1 MYIKNRCITGII
13 VIVFVFSSVPA
24 IIGVVDSIQLNDKI
38 SDETSRVLSTNETDL
53 KLTSASEFIANDS
66 FDVESLFNY
75 IKSLFNEEQGIFS
88 EIPNGYE
95 TSIATYEALSILRF
109 FGLDY
114 YQFGSNWQ
122 EVEDTIR
129 DKLLID
135 LRDESGSGGFK
146 LTTEARFASLKGTF
160 GVVASLRVMNEQK
173 LLERTIDLLD
183 FVYNRTFDNN
193 EMGFQE
199 IGQDF
204 SIQATFHALT
214 ILDLIRQIVIEN
226 FINPYKPV
234 NQTVIE
240 FMANYSVGIFN
251 FLERYWVDNSYF
263 YSESPYRSPIE
274 DTWFA
279 LKSIEIL
286 EKYGNILGISFSKT
300 LADYETP
307 VKSWLKSHIKT
318 SGITKGGFGTYQY
331 ATVNETGKSYAI
343 FNLFNATNE
352 LDHSETIKF
361 INSSQFLKRENRT
374 YLASESMHF
383 GGFGPNNI
391 TYKIQNVN
399 KRVNIHDTYFA
410 ALTLLLSGDIFNSI
424 EYSFET
430 SYSKNNPGV
439 NRSDFLVQGEMA
451 EIEQYFTLYNYR
463 SHGSLDLVSTVITW
477 NLTHPD
483 YTEINDNFL
492 GKSNATYIVKLE
504 NDSQASYN
512 WTLGSHHISNLISIR
527 NLPVIRSPNSYI
539 NSTLFVGFATKAH
552 FNQTSIKPGDN
563 VTTTIY
569 YQNRSVL
576 EYSAKNITLGSISA
590 NITSPNGQNE
600 VLLDLEQIS
609 LSIKAVSFLMN
620 FSKQALLGTW
630 QLTLVFNQSD
640 FKLVT
645 TIPIEVS
652 DTVIFYNI
660 SKTPEYYPGEP
671 MNLNVSMKYTNGQ
684 FTPKANASIVFMTNY
699 SQNEVFSLNLAHSS
713 GNTYSLN
720 NQECP
725 TRFLYGFYNISI
737 HLTWNISSGY
747 KIDSI
752 LNESL
757 PVIHIKGIPMI
768 IPTSFNT
775 DYRTNLILL
784 ENNQIYF
791 GETINLSFKIGF
803 HSSSKVNMLDG
814 YNITVKSGLV
824 NNTKPDSLIQLF
836 QTKQSNNTLYASCLI
851 NPNLPNS
858 TFGTRFLIQS
868 DWNNSFVNLR
878 NQLDITSIAAYN
890 ITLNGDFVIRDV
902 TYIASEES
910 DGLYAYALDTTSV
923 VSVSFQ
929 VSNKE
934 LNNISVPNLNLYG
947 ILDIQGKA
955 GYLNQSLPSITS
967 AIHQNGT
974 SFYQLSFPPTGLKP
988 SNYEITIFAWTAI
1001 KPYLMIGQLEPG
1013 FKIVRTFNPRPLI
1026 QVHEM
1031 LILISGLGAIIL
1043 GYLNFRKF
1051 R

>member
-1 MYIKNRCITGII
+1 MYIKNRRIKGII
-13 VIVFVFSSVPA
+13 IIVFVFSSLPA
-24 IIGVVDSIQLNDKI
+24 IISVVDSIQLIDVT
-38 SDETSRVLSTNETDL
+38 SDETARDLSTNETDF
-53 KLTSASEFIANDS
+53 KLTSASELIVNDN

-114 YQFGSNWQ
+114 YQFGSKWQ
-122 EVEDTIR
+122 EMEDKIR

-146 LTTEARFASLKGTF
+146 LTTEAGFASLKGTF
-160 GVVASLRVMNEQK
+160 GVVTSLRVMNEQK

-183 FVYNRTFDNN
+183 FVYNKTFNKN
-193 EMGFQE
+193 EMGFKE

-226 FINPYKPV
+226 FIDPYKPV
-234 NQTVIE
+234 NKTVIE
-240 FMANYSVGIFN
+240 FMVNYSVGIFN
-251 FLERYWVDNSYF
+251 FLESYWVDNSHF

-279 LKSIEIL
+279 LKSIELL
-286 EKYGNILGISFSKT
+286 EKYGNILGISFSKA
-300 LADYETP
+300 LADYEVP
-307 VKSWLKSHIKT
+307 VKNWLKSHIKT
-318 SGITKGGFGTYQY
+318 SGVTKGGFGTYQY

-343 FNLFNATNE
+343 FNLFNATDE
-352 LDHSETIKF
+352 LDHSETINF

-374 YLASESMHF
+374 YLASESVHF

-391 TYKIQNVN
+391 TYEIKEEN
-399 KRVNIHDTYFA
+399 KRVNIHDSYFA
-410 ALTLLLSGDIFNSI
+410 ALTLLLSGDIFSSI
-424 EYSFET
+424 DHSFET
-430 SYSKNNPGV
+430 SYSKYNPGI
-439 NRSDFLVQGEMA
+439 NRSDFLIQGEIA
-451 EIEQYFTLYNYR
+451 EIEQYFTLYNYK
-463 SHGSLDLVSTVITW
+463 SHGSLDLVSTVDTW

-527 NLPVIRSPNSYI
+527 NLPVIRSPISYI
-539 NSTLFVGFATKAH
+539 NSTLFIGFATKVD

-576 EYSAKNITLGSISA
+576 EYSTQNITIGSISV
-590 NITSPNGQNE
+590 NRTSSNDQNE
-600 VLLDLEQIS
+600 VLLDLEPID

-652 DTVIFYNI
+652 DTVTLYNI

-699 SQNEVFSLNLAHSS
+699 SQNEVFSLRLEHSS
-713 GNTYSLN
+713 GNMYSLN
-720 NQECP
+720 NQVCP

-737 HLTWNISSGY
+737 RLTWNVSSGY
-747 KIDSI
+747 KTDSI
-752 LNESL
+752 HNESL
-757 PVIHIKGIPMI
+757 PLIHIKGIPTLI
-768 IPTSFNT
+768 TTSFST
-775 DYRTNLILL
+775 DHRTNLILL
-784 ENNQIYF
+784 ENNQIFY
-791 GETINLSFKIGF
+791 GETINLTYTVGF
-803 HSSSKVNMLDG
+803 GSSSKTNMLDG
-814 YNITVKSGLV
+814 FNITIRSGLV
-824 NNTKPDSLIQLF
+824 NNTRPDSFIQLF
-836 QTKQSNNTLYASCLI
+836 QTKQSNNTFYTSGLI

-878 NQLDITSIAAYN
+878 NQLDITTIAAYN
-890 ITLNGDFVIRDV
+890 ITLNGDFVITDV

-910 DGLYAYALDTTSV
+910 DGLYAYALDTASV
-923 VSVSFQ
+923 VSISFQ

-934 LNNISVPNLNLYG
+934 LNNISVSNLNLYG

-955 GYLNQSLPSITS
+955 GQLNQSLPSITS
-967 AIHQNGT
+967 AIHQNET
-974 SFYQLSFPPTGLKP
+974 SYYQLSFPPTGLKP
-988 SNYEITIFAWTAI
+988 GNYEISIFTWTAI
-1001 KPYLMIGQLEPG
+1001 KPYLLIGQLEPG
-1013 FKIVRTFNPRPLI
+1013 FKIVKTFNPRPII